1 MNEAAA
7 TAARVALLAGVDADR
22 MAKQAMKAAV
32 ASALVGSPADAAD
45 KDANKARQH
54 WKEMGHVSEGH
65 VSEGHVSEGHV
76 SEPERAEQK
85 LERSA
90 PAERLAELRQRRACP
105 RHCFAPLRS
114 PRDVTDVTRPM
125 SFQ

>member
-7 TAARVALLAGVDADR
+7 TAARVALLAGMDADR

-65 VSEGHVSEGHV
+65 VSEGHVSEL
-76 SEPERAEQK
+76 ERAEQK

-90 PAERLAELRQRRACP
+90 PAERLAALRQRRACP